1 MFRFLKS
8 YCLLLFYG
16 YRSLLCHKSLKKE
29 LSNLTSIEGHNA
41 LIITSVY
48 SVWILQPLNF
58 IFCVNA
64 SSPGLSGRLQTRY
77 EHSNTSRSRGGF
89 PHLSIMWRADWR
101 FPFSIGLNWTGS
113 TCVHIFHPK
122 NYDLMLDENNS
133 SYTSVKIVFS
143 SQYWFIWLKQLRLS
157 AAISTK
163 KWRH

>member
-1 MFRFLKS
+1 MHVTNGNLMKRTMTMFRFSKS
-8 YCLLLFYG
+8 YQPLLFYG

-89 PHLSIMWRADWR
+89 PHLPIM
-101 FPFSIGLNWTGS
+101 
-113 TCVHIFHPK
+113 
-122 NYDLMLDENNS
+122 
-133 SYTSVKIVFS
+133 
-143 SQYWFIWLKQLRLS
+143 
-157 AAISTK
+157 
-163 KWRH
+163 